1 MYVAPLIF
9 DILLFENI
17 TMTILIMALDV
28 GDDNDD
34 GNNVDLLE
42 KALVLLVVEELFLLE
57 ALLQE
62 IHLGLSRLSG

>member
-1 MYVAPLIF
+1 MMSVVI
-9 DILLFENI
+9 I
-17 TMTILIMALDV
+17 TMTILFLKNNDADRCKMLV
-28 GDDNDD
+28 SDDE
-34 GNNVDLLE
+34 NNFDLLE

>member
-1 MYVAPLIF
+1 MMSVVI
-9 DILLFENI
+9 I
-17 TMTILIMALDV
+17 TMTISFLKNNDADRCKMLV
-28 GDDNDD
+28 SDDE
-34 GNNVDLLE
+34 NNFDLLE